1 MTEKIFKI
9 IMIANIIIESVF
21 YICVTI
27 AAIYFGKPSILAWY
41 LLSTVNYFKTK
52 PREERDDHA

>member
-1 MTEKIFKI
+1 MTEKAFKI
-9 IMIANIIIESVF
+9 LMIANIIIESVF

-41 LLSTVNYFKTK
+41 LLATMNYFKPAAQK
-52 PREERDDHA
+52 GRDKNA